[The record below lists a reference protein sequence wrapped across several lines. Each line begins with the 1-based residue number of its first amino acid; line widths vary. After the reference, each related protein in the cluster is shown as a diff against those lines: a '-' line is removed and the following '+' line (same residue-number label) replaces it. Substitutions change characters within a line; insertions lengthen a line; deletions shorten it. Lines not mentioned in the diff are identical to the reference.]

1 MANVGAVISSIRNIM
16 RQDRGISGD
25 AQRLE
30 QLGWMLFLKIMGDK
44 DQELEIIKENY
55 VSVIPSKFQWS
66 NWASDPE
73 GITGDELLE
82 FIDSNSEDNK
92 GLFASLKNLTS
103 NTNSERAAIVKEV
116 FDGSNNYMKSGYE
129 LRKVINKLNEINFNN
144 SEDKHIFG
152 NIYESI
158 LQELRDAGNKG
169 EYYTPRAVTQLMTKM
184 TNPKLGEK
192 VLDPAAGTGGFLS
205 AAIDHVRENYVKT
218 VDDEHILQKSITGWE
233 LKPVAYVL
241 GLTNLILHEMEVP
254 DYHYIDSLKK
264 EYNGIGSKD
273 RVDVILAN
281 PPFGA
286 SIADGVETNFPAT
299 YRCKESA
306 DLFIVLML
314 QLLKANG
321 RAAIVLPDGSI
332 TGEGVKSRIR
342 EKLLTDCNLHT
353 IIRLPQSTFF
363 PATVATNLLFFE
375 KGSPTKDIWYYEHKI
390 PEGQK
395 SYSKTKPIQFEE
407 FEPLISW
414 WNNRKE
420 NSIAWKV
427 NINELKDWDLD
438 IKNPHKE
445 DEISGNPKLLLD
457 SFKSS
462 NDDFNKNLNY
472 IIEELSLQ
480 KHNVLGKILNNH
492 TYLFKKIEVVKLIKQ
507 CILQEAIQG
516 KLTEVWRN
524 QNSNIPSVIELL
536 EKIKL
541 EKEQL
546 IKKGDIKKGKKQL
559 SNDLGDIHFS
569 LPENWI
575 YVDLDDITQ
584 YITDGTHQTPKYT
597 SSGRIFLSAQN
608 VKPFKF
614 MPERHKY
621 VSEQDYQQYIKNK
634 IPEKGDLLI
643 GRVGSKG
650 ETAVIDRDIEFAFYV
665 SLGLVKTFK
674 DLTSPE
680 YLSIVL
686 NSPYGNRYATG
697 NMSSIG
703 ASAGNFN
710 LGRIRSLPIPFP
722 SLEEQKEIVRIVDT
736 LMISCNIL
744 EEEIQLSDKTS
755 NQLMEAVF
763 KEAFETK
770 EEIVETEF
778 QN

>member
-66 NWASDPE
+66 SWASNSE

-82 FIDSNSEDNK
+82 FIDSNTEDNK
-92 GLFASLKNLTS
+92 GLFSSLKNLTS
-103 NTNSERAAIVKEV
+103 NTNPERAAIVKEV

-169 EYYTPRAVTQLMTKM
+169 EYYTPRAVTQLMTQM

-306 DLFIVLML
+306 DLFIILML

-332 TGEGVKSRIR
+332 TGEGVKARIR

-375 KGSPTKDIWYYEHKI
+375 KGSPTKDIWYYRHEL
-390 PEGQK
+390 PVDQK
-395 SYSKTKPIQFEE
+395 SYSKKKVIQFEE
-407 FEPLISW
+407 FGPIMEWWKDRTESEVSW
-414 WNNRKE
+414 KINVKDLNN
-420 NSIAWKV
+420 
-427 NINELKDWDLD
+427 WDLD
-438 IKNPHKE
+438 IKNPNKVEEVIEYNRE
-445 DEISGNPKLLLD
+445 DIIDKMTISQDRINQLL
-457 SFKSS
+457 K
-462 NDDFNKNLNY
+462 
-472 IIEELSLQ
+472 ELSL
-480 KHNVLGKILNNH
+480 
-492 TYLFKKIEVVKLIKQ
+492 
-507 CILQEAIQG
+507 
-516 KLTEVWRN
+516 
-524 QNSNIPSVIELL
+524 
-536 EKIKL
+536 
-541 EKEQL
+541 
-546 IKKGDIKKGKKQL
+546 
-559 SNDLGDIHFS
+559 
-569 LPENWI
+569 
-575 YVDLDDITQ
+575 
-584 YITDGTHQTPKYT
+584 
-597 SSGRIFLSAQN
+597 
-608 VKPFKF
+608 
-614 MPERHKY
+614 
-621 VSEQDYQQYIKNK
+621 
-634 IPEKGDLLI
+634 
-643 GRVGSKG
+643 
-650 ETAVIDRDIEFAFYV
+650 
-665 SLGLVKTFK
+665 
-674 DLTSPE
+674 
-680 YLSIVL
+680 
-686 NSPYGNRYATG
+686 
-697 NMSSIG
+697 
-703 ASAGNFN
+703 
-710 LGRIRSLPIPFP
+710 
-722 SLEEQKEIVRIVDT
+722 
-736 LMISCNIL
+736 
-744 EEEIQLSDKTS
+744 
-755 NQLMEAVF
+755 
-763 KEAFETK
+763 
-770 EEIVETEF
+770 
-778 QN
+778 